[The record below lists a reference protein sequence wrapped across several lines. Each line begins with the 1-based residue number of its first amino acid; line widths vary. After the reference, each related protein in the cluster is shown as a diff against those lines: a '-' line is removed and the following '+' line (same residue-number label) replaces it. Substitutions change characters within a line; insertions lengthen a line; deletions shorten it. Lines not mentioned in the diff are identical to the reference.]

1 MRFGDS
7 CRSPIM
13 TQHQD
18 KCTTCPIVGYRN
30 EVLSALNELVER
42 VAHTLMA
49 ADEGNYVP
57 ASEQA
62 LADVAAHFGLD
73 VAFLRHND
81 HAIGAT
87 ILIAQWPVRTY
98 VPDPDPIG
106 TVYFKDADPVF
117 AMAEHVKEPVILRPG
132 AEPDEYQQ
140 RIEEGTT
147 VPAVSIA
154 AVPMN
159 VTDKTEGSAGFITT
173 GTLGFIKYGDLA
185 WTDDEITALKV
196 IATMFA
202 HLKARVEAQE
212 SVRHLAEHDD
222 LTGLCNRRSL
232 LDHLERRL
240 AAGQPAPVAALYID
254 PDQLKAVNDLLGH
267 DTGDQ
272 VLVELTQRLREHAAD
287 AAYLSRLGGDEIVA
301 VLNAPTTLADAYE
314 YAEQLR
320 ETLAARLMLG
330 SSYIR
335 HRVSIG
341 VAVGTPGTDSVSDLL
356 KYAEHALTAAKAAGG
371 NTVIAFSDELAAQYS
386 LQTDIEVH
394 LQDSIDSGALHLQ
407 YVPEVDLRSGQ
418 LAAMEAVVRWNHP
431 TRGLLLRDAF
441 MPVAEATNFGGA
453 VGREVMRMACEQFQR
468 WRIEGL
474 AQDVMLRVKL
484 SPAQI
489 VTDGFT
495 EHLTATLAHFNVPAA
510 SLCLELPEDLLVAE
524 AQRCSQI
531 LLALKDIGVQLAL
544 DNFGTGYSFLPSL
557 KELPIDSLKVGRA
570 FVRTLDHDGEN
581 ALFVQ
586 SIAALADAF
595 GLELTADGLETESA
609 AERLVAMGYRRAQ
622 GLLVSGPV
630 DANGMEALL
639 KAPKLRAPA
648 A

>member
-1 MRFGDS
+1 ML
-7 CRSPIM
+7 
-13 TQHQD
+13 T
-18 KCTTCPIVGYRN
+18 
-30 EVLSALNELVER
+30 ALNELVEG

-49 ADEGNYVP
+49 ADVDNYVA

-81 HAIGAT
+81 HTIRAT
-87 ILIAQWPVRTY
+87 ILIAQYPIRTY
-98 VPDPDPIG
+98 IPDPDPIG

-117 AMAEHVKEPVILRPG
+117 ALAEHVEEPVILRPG

-147 VPAVSIA
+147 VPVISIA

-159 VTDKTEGSAGFITT
+159 VADTTTGPSSFITT
-173 GTLGFIKYGDLA
+173 GTLGFIKYGDRQWL
-185 WTDDEITALKV
+185 DEEITALKV

-202 HLKARVEAQE
+202 HVKARVEAQE
-212 SVRHLAEHDD
+212 SIRHLAEHDD
-222 LTGLCNRRSL
+222 LTGLRNRRSL
-232 LDHLERRL
+232 LEHLEHRL

-267 DTGDQ
+267 ETGDQ
-272 VLVELTQRLREHAAD
+272 VLVELTQRLREHAGGVAFL
-287 AAYLSRLGGDEIVA
+287 ARLGGDEIVA
-301 VLNAPTTLADAYE
+301 VLNVPTALADAYG

-320 ETLAARLMLG
+320 ETLAERLMLG

-341 VAVGTPGTDSVSDLL
+341 VAVGTPGSDSVSDLL
-356 KYAEHALTAAKAAGG
+356 RYAEHALTAAKAAGG
-371 NTVIAFSDELAAQYS
+371 NTVVAFSDELAAQYS

-394 LQDSIDSGALHLQ
+394 LQDCIESGALFLQ
-407 YVPEVDLRSGQ
+407 YQPEVDLRSGR
-418 LAAMEAVVRWNHP
+418 LAAIEAMVRWHHP
-431 TRGLLLRDAF
+431 TRGLLLREEF
-441 MPVAEATNFGGA
+441 MPIAEAANFGGA
-453 VGREVMRMACEQFQR
+453 VGREIMRLACAQFQR
-468 WRIEGL
+468 WRRAGL
-474 AQDVMLRVKL
+474 AHDVMLRVKL
-484 SPAQI
+484 SPAQV

-495 EHLTATLAHFNVPAA
+495 EHLTATLTRFDVPAA
-510 SLCLELPEDLLVAE
+510 ALCLELPENLLVTE
-524 AQRCSQI
+524 AQHCGQI
-531 LLALKDIGVQLAL
+531 LLALKDIGVHLAL

-570 FVRTLDHDGEN
+570 FVQTLDRDGEDE
-581 ALFVQ
+581 LFVQ

-595 GLELTADGLETESA
+595 DLELTADGLETESA

-622 GLLVSGPV
+622 GPLVSGPL
-630 DANGMEALL
+630 DADATEVRL
-639 KAPKLRAPA
+639 KMPILRPPMDAGAHP
-648 A
+648 